1 MNPFEAYMKYLAMK
15 QHFTQKGYDYFKYN
29 GKTNASVTSFE
40 TRKDKYYFHKLSKKD
55 DIENFL
61 MVNLIDNPQ
70 VWIGQLFDEH
80 HDGDSNYLE
89 WKKRQESLSY
99 LFKTELNALHEDL
112 NKNFVVEDGQHPY
125 ILKQYLRKNI
135 SLDTFVIIDDILKF
149 AKYLD
154 KNIADTI
161 IWPGVHMK
169 MNKYRPFLKYDKF
182 KMRKIL
188 KEKFYA
194 EA

>member
-1 MNPFEAYMKYLAMK
+1 MNPFEAYQKYLAMK

-55 DIENFL
+55 DVENFL
-61 MVNLIDNPQ
+61 MVNLIDNPHI
-70 VWIGQLFDEH
+70 WIGELFDEKAEAQ
-80 HDGDSNYLE
+80 YLN
-89 WKKRQESLSY
+89 WKKKQESLSY
-99 LFKTELNALHEDL
+99 IFKTELNALHEDL
-112 NKNFVVEDGQHPY
+112 NKNFEVEDGQHPY

-135 SLDTFVIIDDILKF
+135 SLETFVIVDDVLKF
-149 AKYLD
+149 AKYFN
-154 KNIADTI
+154 KNIEDTI
-161 IWPGVHMK
+161 IWPGVEMK
-169 MNKYRPFLKYDKF
+169 MIKYRAFLKYDKF

-194 EA
+194 ET

>member
-1 MNPFEAYMKYLAMK
+1 MTPFEAYMKYLAMK

-29 GKTNASVTSFE
+29 GKTNASITSFE
-40 TRKDKYYFHKLSKKD
+40 TRKDKYFFHKLSKKD
-55 DIENFL
+55 DVENFL

-70 VWIGQLFDEH
+70 VWIGELFNESADKK
-80 HDGDSNYLE
+80 YLE
-89 WKKRQESLSY
+89 WKKQQESLSY
-99 LFKTELNALHEDL
+99 LFKTELNALDEDL
-112 NKNFVVEDGQHPY
+112 NKNFEVQDGQHPF

-135 SLDTFVIIDDILKF
+135 SLDTFIIMDDILKF
-149 AKYLD
+149 AKYFD
-154 KNIADTI
+154 KNITDTI

-188 KEKFYA
+188 KEKFN
-194 EA
+194 EKV

>member
-1 MNPFEAYMKYLAMK
+1 MNPFEAYQKYLAMK

-55 DIENFL
+55 DVENFL
-61 MVNLIDNPQ
+61 MVNLIDNPHI
-70 VWIGQLFDEH
+70 WIGELFDEKAEAQ
-80 HDGDSNYLE
+80 YLN
-89 WKKRQESLSY
+89 WKKKQESLSY
-99 LFKTELNALHEDL
+99 IFKTELNALHEDL
-112 NKNFVVEDGQHPY
+112 NKNFKVEDGQHPY

-135 SLDTFVIIDDILKF
+135 SLETFVIVDDVLKF
-149 AKYLD
+149 AKYFN
-154 KNIADTI
+154 KNIEDTI
-161 IWPGVHMK
+161 IWPGVEMK
-169 MNKYRPFLKYDKF
+169 MIKYRAFLKYDKF

-194 EA
+194 ET

>member
-1 MNPFEAYMKYLAMK
+1 MTPFEAYMKYLAMK

-29 GKTNASVTSFE
+29 GKTNASITSFE
-40 TRKDKYYFHKLSKKD
+40 TRKDKYFFHKLSKKD
-55 DIENFL
+55 DVENFL

-70 VWIGQLFDEH
+70 VWIGELYNESADKK
-80 HDGDSNYLE
+80 YLE
-89 WKKRQESLSY
+89 WKKQQESLSY
-99 LFKTELNALHEDL
+99 LFKTELNALDEDL
-112 NKNFVVEDGQHPY
+112 NKNFAIDDGQHPY

-135 SLDTFVIIDDILKF
+135 SLDTFVIMDDVLKF

-154 KNIADTI
+154 KNVADTI

-188 KEKFYA
+188 KEKFN
-194 EA
+194 EKV

>member
-40 TRKDKYYFHKLSKKD
+40 TRKDKYFFHKLSKKD
-55 DIENFL
+55 DVENFL

-70 VWIGQLFDEH
+70 VWIGELFDEKA
-80 HDGDSNYLE
+80 DSKYLE
-89 WKKRQESLSY
+89 WKKRQESFSY
-99 LFKTELNALHEDL
+99 IFKTELNALNEDL
-112 NKNFVVEDGQHPY
+112 NKNFEVDDGQHPY

-135 SLDTFVIIDDILKF
+135 SLDTFVIIDDVLKF
-149 AKYLD
+149 AKYFD
-154 KNIADTI
+154 KNITDTI
-161 IWPGVHMK
+161 IWPGVNLK

>member
-40 TRKDKYYFHKLSKKD
+40 TRKDKYYFHKLAKKD

-61 MVNLIDNPQ
+61 MTNLIDNPQ

-99 LFKTELNALHEDL
+99 LFKTELNALYEDL
-112 NKNFVVEDGQHPY
+112 NNNFAVEDGQHPY

-149 AKYLD
+149 AKYFD

>member
-1 MNPFEAYMKYLAMK
+1 MNPFEAYQKYLAMK

-55 DIENFL
+55 DVENFL
-61 MVNLIDNPQ
+61 MVNLIDNPHI
-70 VWIGQLFDEH
+70 WIGELFDEKAEAQ
-80 HDGDSNYLE
+80 YLN
-89 WKKRQESLSY
+89 WKKKQESLSY
-99 LFKTELNALHEDL
+99 IFKTELNALHEDL
-112 NKNFVVEDGQHPY
+112 NKNFEVEGGQHPY

-135 SLDTFVIIDDILKF
+135 SLETFVIVDDVLKF
-149 AKYLD
+149 AKYFN
-154 KNIADTI
+154 KNIEDTI
-161 IWPGVHMK
+161 IWPGVEMK
-169 MNKYRPFLKYDKF
+169 MIKYRAFLKYDKF

-194 EA
+194 ET

>member
-29 GKTNASVTSFE
+29 GKTNASVASFE
-40 TRKDKYYFHKLSKKD
+40 TRKDKYFFHKLSKKD
-55 DIENFL
+55 DVENFL

-70 VWIGQLFDEH
+70 VWIGELFNESADKK
-80 HDGDSNYLE
+80 YLD
-89 WKKRQESLSY
+89 WKKQQESLSY
-99 LFKTELNALHEDL
+99 LFKTELNALDEDL
-112 NKNFVVEDGQHPY
+112 NKNFAIDDGQHPY

-135 SLDTFVIIDDILKF
+135 SLDTFVIMDDVLKF

-154 KNIADTI
+154 KNVADTI

-188 KEKFYA
+188 KEKFN
-194 EA
+194 EKV

>member
-1 MNPFEAYMKYLAMK
+1 MNPFEAYQKYLAMK

-55 DIENFL
+55 DVENFL
-61 MVNLIDNPQ
+61 MVNLIDNPHI
-70 VWIGQLFDEH
+70 WIGELFDEKAEAQ
-80 HDGDSNYLE
+80 YLN
-89 WKKRQESLSY
+89 WKKKQESLSY
-99 LFKTELNALHEDL
+99 IFKTELNALHEDL
-112 NKNFVVEDGQHPY
+112 NKNFEVQDGQHPY

-135 SLDTFVIIDDILKF
+135 SLETFVIVDDVLKF
-149 AKYLD
+149 AKYFN
-154 KNIADTI
+154 KNIEDTI
-161 IWPGVHMK
+161 IWPGVEMK
-169 MNKYRPFLKYDKF
+169 MIKYRAFLKYDKF

-194 EA
+194 ET

>member
-29 GKTNASVTSFE
+29 GKTNASVSTFD
-40 TRKDKYYFHKLSKKD
+40 TRKDKYYFYKLSKKD
-55 DIENFL
+55 DVENFL

-70 VWIGQLFDEH
+70 IWIGELFNEEAEAK
-80 HDGDSNYLE
+80 YLD

-99 LFKTELNALHEDL
+99 IFKTDLNALHEDL
-112 NKNFVVEDGQHPY
+112 NKNFAVEDGQHPY

-149 AKYLD
+149 AKYLN
-154 KNIADTI
+154 KNISDTI
-161 IWPGVHMK
+161 IWPSVDMK
-169 MNKYRPFLKYDKF
+169 MNKYRAFLKYDKF

-188 KEKFYA
+188 KEKFNG
-194 EA
+194 

>member
-55 DIENFL
+55 DVENFL

-99 LFKTELNALHEDL
+99 IFKTELNALNEDL
-112 NKNFVVEDGQHPY
+112 NKNFAVEDGQHPY

-135 SLDTFVIIDDILKF
+135 SLDTFVILDDILKF
-149 AKYLD
+149 AKYFD

>member
-1 MNPFEAYMKYLAMK
+1 MNPFEAYQKYLAMK

-29 GKTNASVTSFE
+29 GKTNASVNSFE
-40 TRKDKYYFHKLSKKD
+40 TRKDKYFFHKLSKKD
-55 DIENFL
+55 DVENFL

-70 VWIGQLFDEH
+70 IWIGELFDEKA
-80 HDGDSNYLE
+80 DLKYLE
-89 WKKRQESLSY
+89 WKRKQESLSY
-99 LFKTELNALHEDL
+99 IFKTELNALNEDL
-112 NKNFVVEDGQHPY
+112 NENFKIEDGQHPY

-154 KNIADTI
+154 KNVSDTI
-161 IWPGVHMK
+161 IWPGAHMK
-169 MNKYRPFLKYDKF
+169 MVKYRSFLKYDKF

-188 KEKFYA
+188 KEKFY
-194 EA
+194 EKV

>member
-29 GKTNASVTSFE
+29 GKTNASVASFE
-40 TRKDKYYFHKLSKKD
+40 TRKDKYFFHKLSKKD
-55 DIENFL
+55 DVENFL

-70 VWIGQLFDEH
+70 VWIGELFNESADKK
-80 HDGDSNYLE
+80 YLD
-89 WKKRQESLSY
+89 WKKQQESLSY
-99 LFKTELNALHEDL
+99 LFKTELNALDEDL
-112 NKNFVVEDGQHPY
+112 NKNFAIDDGQHPY

-135 SLDTFVIIDDILKF
+135 SLDTFVIMDDVLKF

-154 KNIADTI
+154 KNVADTI

-169 MNKYRPFLKYDKF
+169 MNKYRAFLKYDKF

-188 KEKFYA
+188 KEKFN
-194 EA
+194 EKV

>member
-70 VWIGQLFDEH
+70 VWIGQLFDERA
-80 HDGDSNYLE
+80 DGNSNYLE
-89 WKKRQESLSY
+89 WKRRQESLSY
-99 LFKTELNALHEDL
+99 IFKTELSALHEDL
-112 NKNFVVEDGQHPY
+112 NENFKVEDGQHPF

-135 SLDTFVIIDDILKF
+135 SLDTFVILDDILKF

-161 IWPGVHMK
+161 IWPGIHMK
-169 MNKYRPFLKYDKF
+169 MDKYRPFLKYDKF

-188 KEKFYA
+188 KEKFNA
-194 EA
+194 QL